1 MLGGR
6 ALFLGL
12 GMVVGRWGEVS
23 ASDGELDIYFHFV
36 CLRIRTWSV
45 TESAN
50 TFEHSQVR
58 PDADLR
64 ERYVH
69 PAFGSG
75 TAA

>member
-1 MLGGR
+1 MNGLEIKKLPGKGQWGAVGIVLYKGG
-6 ALFLGL
+6 
-12 GMVVGRWGEVS
+12 V
-23 ASDGELDIYFHFV
+23 LDICFHFV

-58 PDADLR
+58 PDTDLR
-64 ERYVH
+64 EKYVH